1 MFRWVDHTAELE
13 LHIEARSEEDVFSEA
28 LRALAELL
36 GEAPGGEAAL
46 RRLEL
51 HAPERATLL
60 VEWLEELVFL
70 SESDRFLPERAV
82 SVALSPQALS
92 ATVAGRLGQP
102 RHLVKA
108 VTLHG
113 LAFGF
118 ADGAWRAQVVLD
130 V

>member
-28 LRALAELL
+28 LAALAELL
-36 GEAPGGEAAL
+36 GEALGGEIAR
-46 RRLEL
+46 RRLDL
-51 HAPERATLL
+51 HAPDRATLL

-70 SESDRFLPERAV
+70 SEADGFLPERAIFL
-82 SVALSPQALS
+82 ALSQQTLS
-92 ATVAGRLGQP
+92 AAVAGRLGQP